1 MGITCEN
8 CRKLKGDST
17 TFFNDF
23 LDFFIVLYSVTTSM
37 TETGKAQCQTC
48 KQLVDF
54 DYNEMLI
61 PKLRVEFI

>member
-1 MGITCEN
+1 MACEN
-8 CRKLKGDST
+8 CRKLEGDST

-23 LDFFIVLYSVTTSM
+23 LDRFVILSSVTSSM

-54 DYNEMLI
+54 DYDETLI
-61 PKLRVEFI
+61 PKLRVKFI